1 MTDHQNVSNQFDC
14 ITDDAELFNGFT
26 EEEKCF
32 DRHED
37 TEYLQQCR
45 YYIEVNWQL
54 KISF

>member
-1 MTDHQNVSNQFDC
+1 MTNLQNVSNQFEC
-14 ITDDAELFNGFT
+14 IAEDPELFNGFT

-45 YYIEVNWQL
+45 YYIEVN
-54 KISF
+54 